1 MSGAWL
7 INSFP
12 CPYPFVFGL
21 RSGFRS
27 NLPTRT
33 PPACCGRLD
42 YAATLPS
49 GKYYKRTAIVFQ
61 TMEQYMNFFMISY
74 MGGIVLSPVKIA
86 CAILTAPR
94 GGSGSRVRLP
104 QKKRLSLVQLNLFFS
119 CGADGTEQQG

>member
-1 MSGAWL
+1 MSGVWL

-21 RSGFRS
+21 RSGFRN

-33 PPACCGRLD
+33 PPACCGRRD

-49 GKYYKRTAIVFQ
+49 RDSYKRTAIVFQ
-61 TMEQYMNFFMISY
+61 TVEQYMNFFMISY

-86 CAILTAPR
+86 CAILTAPK
-94 GGSGSRVRLP
+94 GGMGSRVLTT
-104 QKKRLSLVQLNLFFS
+104 KKRSGF
-119 CGADGTEQQG
+119 